1 MVDGRWP
8 KYWKDQML
16 HFNLSNVKNYIG
28 SLPLNISARP
38 RRPFVGMIRQIFK
51 SFAIFICTP
60 LAGIFWILKI
70 KFPDIWIQ
78 RIGHLMLEADCFVKE
93 QLLNEGPTLRAV
105 MLVPAGKSANHAAVR
120 YWSKYFIVFE
130 NPILVSFLKPFQH
143 HPWTKFNTRKYVS
156 SGQTADIYRIY
167 NNWGIRP
174 PLLKLEQC
182 DVERGDEVLKLM
194 GVPEGA
200 WYVCLHARE
209 GGYSVYDEHFHKH
222 RNISITNFDK
232 AIAYIVSQGGWCI
245 RMGDTSM
252 SPAPNILGLI
262 DYALSAYKQDWMDL
276 FLAARCKFFL
286 GSNSGAQSMAMA
298 FGTASA
304 LAGMAPLSVMA
315 VGRNDICIP
324 MLYKSD
330 EVGRTLTFNE
340 ILQSKAASY
349 KLAEEYEKARISL
362 EHNTPEDILDL
373 TIEIFQRVEGTYI
386 VEIDDELRQ
395 GKFKSMLKPGHY
407 SYGTASRIG
416 NAFLKKHKYLLN

>member
-1 MVDGRWP
+1 
-8 KYWKDQML
+8 
-16 HFNLSNVKNYIG
+16 
-28 SLPLNISARP
+28 
-38 RRPFVGMIRQIFK
+38 
-51 SFAIFICTP
+51 
-60 LAGIFWILKI
+60 
-70 KFPDIWIQ
+70 
-78 RIGHLMLEADCFVKE
+78 MLEADCFVKE
-93 QLLNEGPTLRAV
+93 QLLNECPTLRAI
-105 MLVPAGKSANHAAVR
+105 MLAPAGKSANHAAVR
-120 YWSKYFIVFE
+120 YWSKYFIVIE
-130 NPILVSFLKPFQH
+130 NPILVSFLKPFQY
-143 HPWTKFNTRKYVS
+143 HPWTKCNTSKYVS
-156 SGQTADIYRIY
+156 SSQTADIYRIY

-182 DVERGDEVLKLM
+182 DVERGGEVLKLM

-209 GGYSVYDEHFHKH
+209 GGYSVYDEHLHKH
-222 RNISITNFDK
+222 RNISIANFDK

-252 SPAPNILGLI
+252 SPAPKILGLI

-286 GSNSGAQSMAMA
+286 GSNSGAPSMAMA

-304 LAGMAPLSVMA
+304 LVGMTPLSAMA

-340 ILQSKAASY
+340 ILQSEAASY
-349 KLAEEYEKARISL
+349 QSAEQYEKAGISL

-373 TIEIFQRVEGTYI
+373 TIEIFQRIEGTYI
-386 VEIDDELRQ
+386 TEIDDELCQ

-407 SYGTASRIG
+407 CYGTASRIG
-416 NAFLKKHKYLLN
+416 NTFLKKHKYLLN